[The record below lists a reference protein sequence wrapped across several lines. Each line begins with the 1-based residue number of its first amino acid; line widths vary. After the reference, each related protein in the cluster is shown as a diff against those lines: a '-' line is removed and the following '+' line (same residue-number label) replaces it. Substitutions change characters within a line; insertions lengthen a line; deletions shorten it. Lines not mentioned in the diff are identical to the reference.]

1 MKIEEYQ
8 EQINLLKQEQDE
20 TKRAQILMSLEQDY
34 KAQLNT
40 IQETQENLQ
49 QVTTERDNY
58 AVLNNKLWLERN
70 NTSETETQTITEQNG
85 EKPVKRSYS
94 DLKF

>member
-20 TKRAQILMSLEQDY
+20 TKRAQILMGLEHDY
-34 KAQLNT
+34 KAQLNI
-40 IQETQENLQ
+40 IQETQDNLKK
-49 QVTTERDNY
+49 VTSERDNY

-70 NTSETETQTITEQNG
+70 NSSETETETNKDDEQPN
-85 EKPVKRSYS
+85 KRSYA

>member
-20 TKRAQILMSLEQDY
+20 TKRAQILMGLEQDY

-70 NTSETETQTITEQNG
+70 NTSETETITDDNG
-85 EKPVKRSYS
+85 EKPKKRLYS
-94 DLKF
+94 ELKF

>member
-20 TKRAQILMSLEQDY
+20 TKRAQILMGLEQDY

-40 IQETQENLQ
+40 IKETQENLQ

-70 NTSETETQTITEQNG
+70 NSSETETITDDNG
-85 EKPVKRSYS
+85 EKHKKRLYS
-94 DLKF
+94 ELKF

>member
-34 KAQLNT
+34 KSQLHT

-49 QVTTERDNY
+49 KVTTERDNY

-70 NTSETETQTITEQNG
+70 NTSETETITEQNG
-85 EKPVKRSYS
+85 EKPKKRLYS
-94 DLKF
+94 ELKF

>member
-8 EQINLLKQEQDE
+8 EQINLLKKEQDE

-34 KAQLNT
+34 KSQLNT
-40 IQETQENLQ
+40 IQETQDNLKK
-49 QVTTERDNY
+49 VTSERDNY

-70 NTSETETQTITEQNG
+70 NTNELETETITEQNG
-85 EKPVKRSYS
+85 EKPKKRLYS

>member
-20 TKRAQILMSLEQDY
+20 TKRAQILMALEQDY

-70 NTSETETQTITEQNG
+70 NSSVTETTTEQNG
-85 EKPVKRSYS
+85 EKPAKRLYS

>member
-20 TKRAQILMSLEQDY
+20 TKRAQILMGLEQDY

-70 NTSETETQTITEQNG
+70 NSSETENTTEQNG
-85 EKPVKRSYS
+85 EKPAKRLYS

>member
-8 EQINLLKQEQDE
+8 EQINLLKKEQDE

-34 KAQLNT
+34 KSQLNT
-40 IQETQENLQ
+40 IQETQDNLKK
-49 QVTTERDNY
+49 VTTERDNY

-70 NTSETETQTITEQNG
+70 NTSETETITEQNG
-85 EKPVKRSYS
+85 EKPKKRLYS
-94 DLKF
+94 ELKF

>member
-20 TKRAQILMSLEQDY
+20 TKRAQILMGLEQDY

-70 NTSETETQTITEQNG
+70 NSSETESTAEQNG
-85 EKPVKRSYS
+85 EKPAKRLYS

>member
-34 KAQLNT
+34 KSQLTT

-49 QVTTERDNY
+49 KVTTERDNY

-70 NTSETETQTITEQNG
+70 NTTETETITEQNG
-85 EKPVKRSYS
+85 EKPKKRLYS
-94 DLKF
+94 ELKF

>member
-20 TKRAQILMSLEQDY
+20 TKRAQILMGLEQDY

-49 QVTTERDNY
+49 KVTTERDNY

-70 NTSETETQTITEQNG
+70 NNSETETITDDNG
-85 EKPVKRSYS
+85 EKPKKRLYS
-94 DLKF
+94 ELKF

>member
-20 TKRAQILMSLEQDY
+20 TKRAQILMGLEQDY

-70 NTSETETQTITEQNG
+70 NSSETETITDDNG
-85 EKPVKRSYS
+85 EKPKKRLYS
-94 DLKF
+94 ELKF

>member
-20 TKRAQILMSLEQDY
+20 TKRAQILMGLEQDY
-34 KAQLNT
+34 KAQLTT
-40 IQETQENLQ
+40 IQETQDNLKK
-49 QVTTERDNY
+49 VTSERDNY

-70 NTSETETQTITEQNG
+70 NSSETETITEQNG
-85 EKPVKRSYS
+85 EKPKKRLYS
-94 DLKF
+94 ELKF

>member
-40 IQETQENLQ
+40 IQEAQENLQ

-85 EKPVKRSYS
+85 EKPKKRLYS
-94 DLKF
+94 E

>member
-20 TKRAQILMSLEQDY
+20 TKRAQILMGLEQDY

-70 NTSETETQTITEQNG
+70 NTSETETITEQNG
-85 EKPVKRSYS
+85 EQPKKRLYS
-94 DLKF
+94 ELKF

>member
-20 TKRAQILMSLEQDY
+20 TKRAQILMGLEQDY

-70 NTSETETQTITEQNG
+70 NSSETEITTEQNG
-85 EKPVKRSYS
+85 EKPAKRLYS

>member
-34 KAQLNT
+34 KSQLST
-40 IQETQENLQ
+40 IQETQDNLKK
-49 QVTTERDNY
+49 VTTERDNY

-70 NTSETETQTITEQNG
+70 NDKETDTITEENG
-85 EKPVKRSYS
+85 EKAKKRLYS
-94 DLKF
+94 ELKF

>member
-20 TKRAQILMSLEQDY
+20 TKRAQILMGLEQDY

-70 NTSETETQTITEQNG
+70 NTSETETTTEQNG
-85 EKPVKRSYS
+85 EKPKKRLYS
-94 DLKF
+94 ELKF

>member
-8 EQINLLKQEQDE
+8 EQINLLKKEQDE

-40 IQETQENLQ
+40 IQETQEKK
-49 QVTTERDNY
+49 
-58 AVLNNKLWLERN
+58 KLLGQKKN
-70 NTSETETQTITEQNG
+70 
-85 EKPVKRSYS
+85 
-94 DLKF
+94 

>member
-20 TKRAQILMSLEQDY
+20 TKRAQILMALEQDY
-34 KAQLNT
+34 KSQLHT
-40 IQETQENLQ
+40 IQETQDNLKK
-49 QVTTERDNY
+49 VTTERDNY

-70 NTSETETQTITEQNG
+70 TTKTETETITEQNG
-85 EKPVKRSYS
+85 EKPKKRLYS
-94 DLKF
+94 ELKF

>member
-20 TKRAQILMSLEQDY
+20 TKRAQILMGLEQDY

-70 NTSETETQTITEQNG
+70 NTSETENTTEQNG
-85 EKPVKRSYS
+85 EKPAKRLYS
-94 DLKF
+94 DLQF

>member
-20 TKRAQILMSLEQDY
+20 TKRVQNLMSLEQDY
-34 KAQLNT
+34 KSQLHT
-40 IQETQENLQ
+40 IQETQDNLKK
-49 QVTTERDNY
+49 VTTERDNY

-70 NTSETETQTITEQNG
+70 TTETETITEQNG
-85 EKPVKRSYS
+85 EKPKKRLYS
-94 DLKF
+94 ELKF

>member
-34 KAQLNT
+34 KSQLHT
-40 IQETQENLQ
+40 IQETQDNLKK
-49 QVTTERDNY
+49 VTTERDNY

-70 NTSETETQTITEQNG
+70 NTSETETITEQNG
-85 EKPVKRSYS
+85 EKPKKRLYS
-94 DLKF
+94 ELKF

>member
-34 KAQLNT
+34 KSQLNT
-40 IQETQENLQ
+40 IQETQESLQ

-70 NTSETETQTITEQNG
+70 NTSETETITEQNG
-85 EKPVKRSYS
+85 EKPAKRLYS
-94 DLKF
+94 ELKF

>member
-49 QVTTERDNY
+49 QVTAERDNY

-70 NTSETETQTITEQNG
+70 TSETETTAEENG
-85 EKPVKRSYS
+85 EKPVKRSYA

>member
-34 KAQLNT
+34 KSQLNT
-40 IQETQENLQ
+40 IQETQENLKK
-49 QVTTERDNY
+49 VTTDRDNY

-70 NTSETETQTITEQNG
+70 NTSETETITEQNG
-85 EKPVKRSYS
+85 EKPKKRLYS

>member
-40 IQETQENLQ
+40 IQETQDNLKK
-49 QVTTERDNY
+49 VTTERDNY

-70 NTSETETQTITEQNG
+70 NSSETETITEQNG
-85 EKPVKRSYS
+85 EKPKKRLYS
-94 DLKF
+94 ELKF

>member
-8 EQINLLKQEQDE
+8 EQINLLKKEQDE

-34 KAQLNT
+34 KSQLNT

-70 NTSETETQTITEQNG
+70 NTSETETITEQNG
-85 EKPVKRSYS
+85 EKPKKRLYS
-94 DLKF
+94 ELKF

>member
-34 KAQLNT
+34 KSQLHT
-40 IQETQENLQ
+40 IQETQDNLKK
-49 QVTTERDNY
+49 VTTERDNY

-70 NTSETETQTITEQNG
+70 TTKTETETITEENG
-85 EKPVKRSYS
+85 EKPKKRLYS
-94 DLKF
+94 ELKF

>member
-20 TKRAQILMSLEQDY
+20 TKRAQILMGLEQDY

-70 NTSETETQTITEQNG
+70 NTSETETITDDNG
-85 EKPVKRSYS
+85 EKPKKRLYTE
-94 DLKF
+94 LKF

>member
-70 NTSETETQTITEQNG
+70 NAGETDTTTEQNG
-85 EKPVKRSYS
+85 EKPAKRLYS
-94 DLKF
+94 ELKF

>member
-20 TKRAQILMSLEQDY
+20 TKRAQILMGLEQDY

-49 QVTTERDNY
+49 QVATERDNY

-70 NTSETETQTITEQNG
+70 NSSETETITDDNN
-85 EKPVKRSYS
+85 EKPKKRLYS
-94 DLKF
+94 ELKF

>member
-34 KAQLNT
+34 KSQLTT
-40 IQETQENLQ
+40 IQETQENLKK
-49 QVTTERDNY
+49 VTTERDNY

-70 NTSETETQTITEQNG
+70 NSSETETITEQNG
-85 EKPVKRSYS
+85 EKPKKRLYS
-94 DLKF
+94 ELKF

>member
-20 TKRAQILMSLEQDY
+20 TKRAQILMGLEQDY

-70 NTSETETQTITEQNG
+70 NSSETETITDDNS
-85 EKPVKRSYS
+85 EKPAKRLYS
-94 DLKF
+94 DLQF

>member
-20 TKRAQILMSLEQDY
+20 TKRAQILMGLEQDY

-70 NTSETETQTITEQNG
+70 NTSETETITDDKG
-85 EKPVKRSYS
+85 EKPAKRLYS
-94 DLKF
+94 DLQF

>member
-20 TKRAQILMSLEQDY
+20 TKREQILMSLEQDY
-34 KAQLNT
+34 KSQLTT
-40 IQETQENLQ
+40 IQETPDNLKK
-49 QVTTERDNY
+49 VTTERDNY

-70 NTSETETQTITEQNG
+70 NTSETETITEQNG
-85 EKPVKRSYS
+85 EKPKKRLYS
-94 DLKF
+94 ELKF

>member
-34 KAQLNT
+34 KSQLNT

-49 QVTTERDNY
+49 KVTTERDNY

-70 NTSETETQTITEQNG
+70 NAKETDTITEENG
-85 EKPVKRSYS
+85 EKPKKRLYS
-94 DLKF
+94 ELKF

>member
-20 TKRAQILMSLEQDY
+20 TKRAQILMGLEQDY

-70 NTSETETQTITEQNG
+70 NNSETETITDDNG
-85 EKPVKRSYS
+85 EKPKKRLYS
-94 DLKF
+94 ELKF

>member
-20 TKRAQILMSLEQDY
+20 TKRAQILMALEQDY

-70 NTSETETQTITEQNG
+70 NSSVTETTTEQNG
-85 EKPVKRSYS
+85 EKPKKRLYS
-94 DLKF
+94 ELKF